1 MIIDKTIEDLLIR
14 EGVLTKEQLG
24 RAMAEHRRT
33 KENLTSIIER
43 LGFSTEEKMIKC
55 ISANYEIP
63 YEEITKEYVKPEVIG
78 LIKPELARKFKTI
91 PVNLIANQLTVATSD
106 PLNLLALDSF
116 SFASGKKIKPIISK
130 ESTING
136 LIDHFF
142 GKEKKMQMQESLEDL
157 VEEGFYYYSSEEKSE
172 QVEVDANAAPVVRLV
187 NIIISQA
194 IKMRA
199 SDIHIEGNKKDVT
212 VRFRIDGIL
221 REMNSL
227 PKKMQPSIIA
237 RIKVMSRIDI
247 AERVRPQDGRF
258 FITMNNGKEVDFRVS
273 TYSTIYGES
282 AVIRILD
289 QSKAEVKLTN
299 LGLNRKEEE
308 SILSVSKRSSG
319 MIIVC
324 GPTGSGKTTTLYAI
338 LNEVNS
344 VEKKIITIEDP
355 VEYRLTMVNQI
366 PINPRRG
373 LQFETVLRAALRQD
387 PDIILVGEI
396 RDTETARIA
405 IQASLTGHLLLS
417 TLHTTSPAEA
427 FNRLIEMGIERYYV
441 GDGIS
446 MVIGQRL
453 VRTICQKCK
462 ESYKP
467 SMDELLG
474 LGIKGDEREMIFYNS
489 PGCDYCDYVGY
500 KGVTGVFE
508 VINVNDDL
516 RQMIL
521 DNETPDGIKR
531 EARRHGM
538 VTMWENAIGKI
549 LEGKITSKDVMKI
562 IPRE

>member
-1 MIIDKTIEDLLIR
+1 MIIDKNIEGLLIR
-14 EGVLTKEQLG
+14 EGVLTKDQLG
-24 RAMAEHRRT
+24 RAMAEHKRT
-33 KENLTSIIER
+33 RENMTTIIER

-55 ISANYEIP
+55 ISAHYEIP
-63 YEEITKEYVKPEVIG
+63 YEEITKEYVKSEVIG

-91 PVNLIANQLTVATSD
+91 PVNLIANQLTVAMSD
-106 PLNLLALDSF
+106 PLNLMALDTF
-116 SFASGKKIKPIISK
+116 SFASGKKIKPIICK

-142 GKEKKMQMQESLEDL
+142 GKEKEVYDSLEDSL
-157 VEEGFYYYSSEEKSE
+157 DEGFYYYSSEEKSE
-172 QVEVDANAAPVVRLV
+172 HVEVDANAAPVVRLV
-187 NIIISQA
+187 NIIISKA

-199 SDIHIEGNKKDVT
+199 SDIHIEGNKNSVT
-212 VRFRIDGIL
+212 VRFRIDGVL

-227 PKKMQPSIIA
+227 PKKMQPSLIA

-258 FITMNNGKEVDFRVS
+258 FITMNDGKEVDFRVS
-273 TYSTIYGES
+273 SYSTIYGES
-282 AVIRILD
+282 AVIRLLD
-289 QSKAEVKLTN
+289 QSKAEVKLSN
-299 LGLNRKEEE
+299 LGLNRSEEE
-308 SILSVSKRSSG
+308 TILDVSKKSSG
-319 MIIVC
+319 MVLVC

-338 LNEVNS
+338 LNELNS

-355 VEYRLTMVNQI
+355 VEYRLSMINQI

-373 LQFETVLRAALRQD
+373 LQFDNVLRAALRQD

-396 RDTETARIA
+396 RDIETARIA

-417 TLHTTSPAEA
+417 TLHTTSPADA

-441 GDGIS
+441 SDGIS
-446 MVIGQRL
+446 LVIGQRL

-462 ESYKP
+462 EAYKP
-467 SMDELLG
+467 SMDELLN
-474 LGIKGDEREMIFYNS
+474 LGIKGDEREMTFFNS
-489 PGCDYCDYVGY
+489 VGCDYCDYVGY
-500 KGVTGVFE
+500 KGVTGIFE

-521 DNETPDGIKR
+521 ENETPDNIKR

-538 VTMWENAIGKI
+538 VTMWENAISKI
-549 LEGKITSKDVMKI
+549 LEGKITSRDVMKI
-562 IPRE
+562 IPKE